1 MEKEANI
8 LKYGLATK
16 PLLVRIDRSAYA
28 PQMRR
33 IADLQSWLVGPGVLY
48 IPAYR
53 EGGSKCQP
61 PTLYRHRTCFCYST
75 PSRNSNGCEF
85 DVESR
90 NTLGRQT
97 IFVRET
103 GRLQSVIRLA
113 GLITGPR
120 YDITVAS

>member
-8 LKYGLATK
+8 LKYEPATK

-53 EGGSKCQP
+53 ERGPKCQP
-61 PTLYRHRTCFCYST
+61 PTLRWARTCF
-75 PSRNSNGCEF
+75 
-85 DVESR
+85 
-90 NTLGRQT
+90 
-97 IFVRET
+97 
-103 GRLQSVIRLA
+103 
-113 GLITGPR
+113 
-120 YDITVAS
+120 

>member
-1 MEKEANI
+1 MEKEANF

-33 IADLQSWLVGPGVLY
+33 IADLQSWLVSPGVLY

-61 PTLYRHRTCFCYST
+61 PIYADIEPLSAIRR
-75 PSRNSNGCEF
+75 R
-85 DVESR
+85 
-90 NTLGRQT
+90 
-97 IFVRET
+97 RET
-103 GRLQSVIRLA
+103 RMAVNLMLSLA
-113 GLITGPR
+113 IH
-120 YDITVAS
+120 